1 MAQLHV
7 QQQNF
12 NDLPLLNIVTEAV
25 SANFTGADL
34 INGKLAYNSTSNELI
49 TVISTAIAKIL
60 TSQDIATGADLTA
73 ATVGKLID
81 ASFIAS
87 SGDTPANLDEV
98 LPTLQKVVDE
108 IIARTDGDITLR
120 GGLAGNADLTSNSTG
135 NAYLDG
141 SSSVLAGDKFI
152 IISSGSLTVSDGT
165 IAVTTGDTITILN
178 DKADA
183 SILVADVLYNN
194 AGVINA
200 IEIAFDNSSSNLTS
214 ANVEAAIKEVNVKFA
229 DSFYTANNVAFTAGQ
244 VQTITHNLN
253 SASIVCLVAVAG
265 SGVFKEVSINS
276 ANRTAN
282 SFEIQIDVAGTYDF
296 AVRDLVQ
303 S

>member
-1 MAQLHV
+1 MTQLHV
-7 QQQNF
+7 QQQDF
-12 NDLPLLNIVTEAV
+12 NDLPLLNLVTEAV
-25 SANFTGADL
+25 SANFTGGDL
-34 INGKLAYNSTSNELI
+34 INGKLGYNVTSNELI

-60 TSQDIATGADLTA
+60 TSQDLATGADLTA
-73 ATVGKLID
+73 ATVGKLISAD
-81 ASFIAS
+81 LIAS
-87 SGDTPANLDEV
+87 SGDAPVNLDEV
-98 LPTLQKVVDE
+98 LPTLQKVIDE
-108 IIARTDGDITLR
+108 IISRTDGDITLR
-120 GGLAGNADLTSNSTG
+120 GGLVGNADLTSNSTG

-141 SSSVLAGDKFI
+141 GSSVLAGDKFI
-152 IISSGSLTVSDGT
+152 ITSSGSLTVSDGT

-200 IEIAFDNSSSNLTS
+200 VEIAFDNTGSNLTS
-214 ANVEAAIKEVNVKFA
+214 TDAQGAIEEVNNKFV
-229 DSFYTANNVAFTAGQ
+229 DSFYAINAVAFTAGQ

-253 SASIVCLVAVAG
+253 SASVSCFVAVAA
-265 SGVFKEVSINS
+265 SGVFQEVSINS

-282 SFEIQIDVAGTYDF
+282 SFEIQLDVAGTYDF
-296 AVRDLVQ
+296 VVRDLTQ

>member
-1 MAQLHV
+1 MTDHI

-12 NDLPLLNIVTEAV
+12 NNIPLLNIVIEAV

-34 INGKLAYNSTSNELI
+34 INGKLGYNSTSNELI
-49 TVISTAIAKIL
+49 TVISNAVVKIL
-60 TSQDIATGADLTA
+60 TSQDLAIGTDLTSATAGKLIGADL
-73 ATVGKLID
+73 
-81 ASFIAS
+81 IAS
-87 SGDTPANLDEV
+87 SGDTPANLDQV

-120 GGLAGNADLTSNSTG
+120 GGLAGNANLTGNSTG

-141 SSSVLAGDKFI
+141 GSSVLAGDKFI
-152 IISSGSLTVSDGT
+152 ITSSGSLTVSDGT

-200 IEIAFDNSSSNLTS
+200 IEVAFDNTGSNLTS
-214 ANVEAAIKEVNVKFA
+214 TNTEGAVKEVNSKFA
-229 DSFYTANNVAFTAGQ
+229 GSFYPANNITFTAGQ

-253 SASIVCLVAVAG
+253 SSSVTCEVAEAG
-265 SGVFKEVSINS
+265 SGVFRQQSISS
-276 ANRTAN
+276 ANRTVN
-282 SFEIQIDVAGTYDF
+282 SFEIQVDFAGTYDF
-296 AVRDLVQ
+296 IVKNLIQ

>member
-7 QQQNF
+7 QQQDF

-25 SANFTGADL
+25 SANFTGGDL
-34 INGKLAYNSTSNELI
+34 INGKLGYNVTSNELI

-60 TSQDIATGADLTA
+60 TSQDIATGTDLTA
-73 ATVGKLID
+73 ATVGKLITAD
-81 ASFIAS
+81 LIAS

-98 LPTLQKVVDE
+98 LPTLQKVIDE
-108 IIARTDGDITLR
+108 IISRTDGDITLR
-120 GGLAGNADLTSNSTG
+120 GGLAGNADLTGNSTG
-135 NAYLDG
+135 NTYLDG
-141 SSSVLAGDKFI
+141 GSSVLAGDKFI
-152 IISSGSLTVSDGT
+152 ITSSGSLTVSDGT

-183 SILVADVLYNN
+183 SILVADILYNN

-200 IEIAFDNSSSNLTS
+200 IEVAFDNTSSNLT
-214 ANVEAAIKEVNVKFA
+214 ATDTQAAIEEVNAKFA
-229 DSFYTANNVAFTAGQ
+229 DSFYFVNNIAFTAGQ

-253 SASIVCLVAVAG
+253 SGSVVCLAAVAG
-265 SGVFKEVSINS
+265 SGVFQEVGINDV
-276 ANRTAN
+276 NRTAN

-296 AVRDLVQ
+296 VVRDLTQ
-303 S
+303 A